1 MKNPDKTLRN
11 SAYIIALF
19 ILTFLFFVECQK
31 SYGQTLD
38 SAWKIKRSTN
48 YAVIVRTDSCT
59 TYLTTWNSHC
69 YRCFDVAIV
78 PKKWK
83 VKKVGEKYFIKADL

>member
-1 MKNPDKTLRN
+1 MTKIFSFKWWAVSIVSILISIVLLIATCNP
-11 SAYIIALF
+11 A
-19 ILTFLFFVECQK
+19 E
-31 SYGQTLD
+31 GQTLD

-48 YAVIVRTDSCT
+48 YAVVVRTDSCT

-83 VKKVGEKYFIKADL
+83 VKTRNSKSFIEPIK